1 MRLSFILCLL
11 LLSAC
16 NPALK
21 DAQKSFQAGQFNTAA
36 QKLKEHLQEHPDD
49 LEALSLKAQIAFHT
63 QGPAAASAILGPLA
77 TQHQHPAIIKAQADI
92 LQKLKQWDQL
102 AQTGSQSELENYISA
117 PANLYLKERTQWL
130 LYRKLQRQQP
140 ILAKQLLT
148 TLQEQTEDPT
158 IQQLVAWESLPPQQW
173 EQLLAQ
179 YPESSLRPLWY
190 WGLIQAADQ
199 QKQVRR
205 KDQLLLKMKQENKD
219 EALNAQLLLTQ
230 AESLLTRNPTQS
242 WAYYRTFLEKYPEDI
257 RGREALYTVRAKLTP
272 RLSPQ
277 DYRFLTQ
284 VAADRYMYQSA
295 WSALSQA
302 GPLSPSERYQLG
314 VYALKANLTD
324 PAQTVFKQLA
334 QQSKGRREGGLAQVR
349 LAEMARKRRAYSE
362 ALSTLQQVKSAY
374 GSQSEVMAAALW
386 EEGQTYDMQNRNQ
399 ERAQVFRQLVET
411 RPDDS
416 QAMSALW
423 FSLWESYLQKDYQ
436 NVINSVDHFRSQ
448 ITGNALESR
457 FLYWQARCYEHMNNP
472 KMAQELFTGLSQG
485 PLTDYYTYRAQER
498 LKVLK
503 KEGEDHFAMRPFRDY
518 QPKAVVSRSYAAAWE
533 QRLKDPK
540 KPPIS
545 AAHELFYL
553 GEDTPLLKLAAHSED
568 SELRL
573 MRAQLMHQNK
583 QYYAAITQYRSAAQ
597 KDSTYLPAA
606 YPLGYFE
613 HIVKEAPKHQ
623 LNPFLV
629 SGLIWQES
637 QYKPDIRSWV
647 GATGLMQIMPATGV
661 NIAQKLGLTEYNLT
675 DAPTNIRMGTWYL
688 AHTHETFNGNSLFA
702 VASYNAGAGPALRW
716 QKQFAGLPM
725 DAMAESITYPETR
738 DYVKKVFTGYWIYE
752 RLYSK

>member
-1 MRLSFILCLL
+1 MRLKLILCML

-21 DAQKSFQAGQFNTAA
+21 DAQKSFQAGQFTAA
-36 QKLKEHLQEHPDD
+36 EQKLAQHLKEQPDD
-49 LEALSLKAQIAFHT
+49 LEALSLKAQIVFHT
-63 QGPAAASAILGPLA
+63 QGPAAASAILAPLA
-77 TQHQHPAIIKAQADI
+77 AKHQHPAITKAQTDI

-102 AQTGSQSELENYISA
+102 AESGSTADLEKYISA
-117 PANLYLKERTQWL
+117 PANLYLKERAQWL
-130 LYRKLQRQQP
+130 LYRKLQRQQSP
-140 ILAKQLLT
+140 LAKQHLKM
-148 TLQEQTEDPT
+148 LQERAEDPT

-173 EQLLAQ
+173 EQLLTR
-179 YPESSLRPLWY
+179 YPDSPLRPLWY
-190 WGLIQAADQ
+190 WGLVKIADQ
-199 QKQVRR
+199 QQQPRR
-205 KDQLLLKMKQENKD
+205 KDQLLVKMKQESKD
-219 EALNAQLLLTQ
+219 EALNAQVLLTQ
-230 AESLLTRNPTQS
+230 AEELLTRNPTQS
-242 WAYYRTFLEKYPEDI
+242 WAYYRTFLEKYPDDI
-257 RGREALYTVRAKLTP
+257 RGRETLYTARAKLS
-272 RLSPQ
+272 RWLSAQ
-277 DYRFLTQ
+277 DYRFLAQ

-302 GPLSPSERYQLG
+302 GPLSLPERYQLG
-314 VYALKANLTD
+314 VYALKANLTE
-324 PAQTVFKQLA
+324 PAQNLFKQLV
-334 QQSKGRREGGLAQVR
+334 QQAKGKREGGLAQVR

-362 ALSTLQQVKSAY
+362 TLSALQQVKTAY
-374 GSQSEVMAAALW
+374 GSQPEVMAAALW

-411 RPDDS
+411 RPEDS
-416 QAMSALW
+416 QAMPALW
-423 FSLWESYLQKDYQ
+423 FSLWESYLNKDYQ
-436 NVINSVDHFRSQ
+436 TVIESVDRFHSH
-448 ITGNALESR
+448 ITGNPLESR
-457 FLYWQARCYEHMNNP
+457 FIYWQARCYEHINNP
-472 KMAQELFTGLSQG
+472 KMAQELFETLSHG

-498 LKVLK
+498 LKVITQK
-503 KEGEDHFAMRPFRDY
+503 GEDHFAIRPFTNY
-518 QPKAVVSRSYAAAWE
+518 QSRAVALRSYANAWE
-533 QRLKDPK
+533 QRLKDPQA
-540 KPPIS
+540 PPIS
-545 AAHELFYL
+545 IAHELFYL
-553 GEDTPLLKLAAHSED
+553 GEDTALLKLAENSED
-568 SELRL
+568 RELRL

-597 KDSTYLPAA
+597 KDNTYLPAA

-613 HIVKEAPKHQ
+613 HIVQEAPKNQ

-647 GATGLMQIMPATGV
+647 GATGLMQIMPATAT
-661 NIAQKLGLTEYNLT
+661 NIAQKLGIKDYSLT

-702 VASYNAGAGPALRW
+702 IASYNAGAGPALRW

-752 RLYSK
+752 RLYSP